1 MCACV
6 PCCLLHI
13 VFSFF
18 VSVTT
23 ERLNWASHTCTGASA
38 GVRLAWRNVIVNWLL
53 EWVAQIHNSILYMY
67 MHCSSCTQWIRFSIS
82 IECDQLESTRLDSTG
97 INPTRF
103 NAMQCD
109 LSSVRFE
116 WQNSLFLHPTNT
128 HTSTHTYTVAD
139 IHACHTLH
147 IAHSRSGQATQLSS
161 WTICWRTYNNY
172 FVSCRSLWL

>member
-1 MCACV
+1 MN
-6 PCCLLHI
+6 LI
-13 VFSFF
+13 FDFDWMRS
-18 VSVTT
+18 T
-23 ERLNWASHTCTGASA
+23 R
-38 GVRLAWRNVIVNWLL
+38 I
-53 EWVAQIHNSILYMY
+53 
-67 MHCSSCTQWIRFSIS
+67 
-82 IECDQLESTRLDSTG
+82 ESTRLDSTG

-128 HTSTHTYTVAD
+128 HKHTHTCTVAD

-161 WTICWRTYNNY
+161 WTIANLCNCSRSYNNY
-172 FVSCRSLWL
+172 FVSCRSLWLWSLICDCKLVDHKIWHEDAYISLLIEADYKMNIFCQKLKKKIL